1 MENEL
6 LVIEDALVHQSIIRK
21 IAEQAGFR
29 ATGVSSVEEAA
40 VVLREKTFDCIT
52 VDLQLGNRS
61 GGELLQFLAEL
72 KCLVPILIISGA
84 QDGSLDENFR
94 MATLLGLTV
103 YPPFAKPVD
112 IAALRR
118 TLQQIATHTDL
129 ANLRETMKH
138 IAGQIDRRS
147 ESEPVGG

>member
-6 LVIEDALVHQSIIRK
+6 LVIEDALVHQSILRK

-40 VVLREKTFDCIT
+40 AVLREKTFDCIT
-52 VDLQLGNRS
+52 IDLQLGNRS
-61 GGELLQFLAEL
+61 GGELLHFLAEL
-72 KCLVPILIISGA
+72 KCPVPILIISA
-84 QDGSLDENFR
+84 AENGSLDENFR
-94 MATLLGLTV
+94 MATSLGLTV

-112 IAALRR
+112 LSALRR
-118 TLQQIATHTDL
+118 TLKQIATHIDL
-129 ANLRETMKH
+129 SNLRQTMKH